1 MSSSEGAVPSSA
13 ILAREI
19 SANETHLT
27 IFTHRGKTEIR
38 WEMISER
45 LGQAT
50 SVERMRCQLSPS
62 GYSIRW
68 PLLDEDLGIGE
79 MILPGR

>member
-1 MSSSEGAVPSSA
+1 MNCSEAAVPSSA
-13 ILAREI
+13 IFAREM
-19 SANETHLT
+19 SASETHLT
-27 IFTHRGKTEIR
+27 ILTHRSKTEIR
-38 WEMISER
+38 WELISER

-79 MILPGR
+79 MLLPGR

>member
-1 MSSSEGAVPSSA
+1 MPSNA

-19 SANETHLT
+19 SASETHLT
-27 IFTHRGKTEIR
+27 ILTHRGKTEIR

-45 LGQAT
+45 LSQAT
-50 SVERMRCQLSPS
+50 SVERTRCQLSPS

-79 MILPGR
+79 MLLPGR